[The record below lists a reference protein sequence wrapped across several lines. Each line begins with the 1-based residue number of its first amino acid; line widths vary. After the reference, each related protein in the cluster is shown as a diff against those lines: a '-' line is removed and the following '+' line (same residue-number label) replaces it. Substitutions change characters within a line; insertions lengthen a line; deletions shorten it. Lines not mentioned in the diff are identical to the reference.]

1 MNNQKSKIRGIL
13 EKIIFK
19 NSETGFMVGKVR
31 LEDNNLVTIVG
42 NAFELQCGEKLEVTG
57 KWILNK
63 NYGQQFEIESIKTT
77 EPATAVGIENYLG
90 SGLIKG
96 IGPVMANRIVSHFKL
111 DTLKILDEEPKRL
124 NEIDGIGKKR
134 INLISKSWKKHKNI
148 REVMIFLQSYGIS
161 NTYATKIYNNYGD
174 NSINVIKVNPYRLS
188 EDIFGIGFKTA
199 DKIALKTGIEKDS
212 LFRIKAG
219 IIHLLKSA
227 EDEGHCYFPY
237 EEFIEISENFL
248 CTELGKI
255 IDALSKLEE
264 DGKIIIVKDN
274 VVSKVYLASIYNAEK
289 YVSEKILA
297 LLGEEVEHKEY
308 KGKEHGMEHK
318 TEGSKKDG
326 VYDLINNL
334 ASKERII
341 LDDIQIKAIE
351 KAVTEKI
358 LVITGSPGTG
368 KSTILN
374 FVIKIFE
381 KENKSVLLGAP
392 TGRAS
397 KRLCETTGKEA
408 KTIHR
413 LLNYNPKLNKFLKN
427 EKNPINAD
435 IVIVDEA
442 SMLDIRLMRNLLLAI
457 KPQTRVIFVG
467 DIDQLPAVGPGNV
480 LSDIISS
487 GMVPVIELK
496 NIYRQEGESLIIHNA
511 HKVRDGQFPYIGK
524 PKNNDFFFIEKEEPE
539 EVVDLILNLLTRR
552 IPESFNYNP
561 LYDVQVLV
569 PTNKGIVGV
578 NNLNSRIQDIL
589 NFNSQKV
596 LRGSV
601 QYRLNDKVIQLKNN
615 YEKDV
620 YNGDIGFISGIDMEM
635 EEITVNFDGRNVSYD
650 FSELDEISLSYA
662 ISIHKSQG
670 SEFKCV
676 IIPILTSHYMLLQ
689 RNLLYTAITRAR
701 ELAVIVG
708 SKKAIGM
715 AVNRNIVEKRY
726 TSLKELLRN
735 F

>member
-19 NSETGFMVGKVR
+19 NSETGFIVGKVR
-31 LEDNNLVTIVG
+31 LEDNSLATIVG

-57 KWILNK
+57 KWILNR

-227 EDEGHCYFPY
+227 EGEGHCYFPY
-237 EEFIEISENFL
+237 EEFIEIAENFL

-255 IDALSKLEE
+255 IDALSKLEG
-264 DGKIIIVKDN
+264 DGRIIIVKDN
-274 VVSKVYLASIYNAEK
+274 VSKVYLASIYNAEK
-289 YVSEKILA
+289 YVSGKILA
-297 LLGEEVEHKEY
+297 LLGDE
-308 KGKEHGMEHK
+308 MEHK
-318 TEGSKKDG
+318 MRGSKKDG
-326 VYDLINNL
+326 IYDLINNL
-334 ASKERII
+334 AAKERII

-351 KAVTEKI
+351 KAVNEKI

-397 KRLCETTGKEA
+397 KRLRETTGKEA

-435 IVIVDEA
+435 IVIIDEA
-442 SMLDIRLMRNLLLAI
+442 SMLDIRLMRNLLLAV
-457 KPQTRVIFVG
+457 KPQTCVIFVG
-467 DIDQLPAVGPGNV
+467 DVDQLPAIGPGNV

-487 GMVPVIELK
+487 GIVPVIELK

-524 PKNNDFFFIEKEEPE
+524 PKNNDFFFIEKNEPE
-539 EVVDLILNLLTRR
+539 EVVDLILNLLTQK
-552 IPESFNYNP
+552 IPKSFNYNP

-578 NNLNSRIQDIL
+578 NNLNSKIQDTL

-601 QYRLNDKVIQLKNN
+601 QYRLNDKVMQLKNN

-620 YNGDIGFISGIDMEM
+620 YNGDIGFINGIDMEM
-635 EEITVNFDGRNVSYD
+635 EEITVNFDGRTVDYS
-650 FSELDEISLSYA
+650 FFELDELSLSYA

-676 IIPILTSHYMLLQ
+676 IIPLLTSHYMLLQ

-701 ELAVIVG
+701 ELVVMVG

-726 TSLKELLRN
+726 TGLKELLRN

>member
-42 NAFELQCGEKLEVTG
+42 NAFELQCGEKIEVTG
-57 KWILNK
+57 KWILNR
-63 NYGQQFEIESIKTT
+63 NYGQQFEIESIKTA
-77 EPATAVGIENYLG
+77 EPATAVGIKNYLG

-111 DTLKILDEEPKRL
+111 DTLKILDEEPERL

-134 INLISKSWKKHKNI
+134 INLIFKSWKKHKNI

-227 EDEGHCYFPY
+227 EDDGHCYLPY
-237 EEFIEISENFL
+237 EEFIEIAEDFL

-255 IDALSKLEE
+255 TDALSKLEGE
-264 DGKIIIVKDN
+264 GRIIIVKDDI
-274 VVSKVYLASIYNAEK
+274 SKVYLASIYNAEK

-297 LLGEEVEHKEY
+297 ILSHE
-308 KGKEHGMEHK
+308 MEPK
-318 TEGSKKDG
+318 IRGSKKDG
-326 VYDLINNL
+326 IYDLINNL
-334 ASKERII
+334 AAKERII
-341 LDDIQIKAIE
+341 LDDIQMKAIE

-397 KRLCETTGKEA
+397 KRLYEATGKEA

-413 LLNYNPKLNKFLKN
+413 LLNYNPKLNKFIKN
-427 EKNPINAD
+427 EKNPIDAD
-435 IVIVDEA
+435 MVIIDEA

-457 KPQTRVIFVG
+457 KPQTGVIFVG
-467 DIDQLPAVGPGNV
+467 DVDQLPAVGPGNV
-480 LSDIISS
+480 LSEIIGSDI
-487 GMVPVIELK
+487 VPVIELQK
-496 NIYRQEGESLIIHNA
+496 IYRQEGESLIIYNA

-524 PKNNDFFFIEKEEPE
+524 PKNNDFFFIEKNEPE
-539 EVVDLILNLLTRR
+539 EVVDLILNLLTQR
-552 IPESFNYNP
+552 IPKSFNYNP
-561 LYDVQVLV
+561 LYDVQVIV

-601 QYRLNDKVIQLKNN
+601 QYRLNDKVMQLKNN

-635 EEITVNFDGRNVSYD
+635 EEITVNFDGRNVDYS
-650 FSELDEISLSYA
+650 FFELDELSLSYA

-676 IIPILTSHYMLLQ
+676 IIPLLTSHYMLLQ
-689 RNLLYTAITRAR
+689 RNLLYTAITRAK

-726 TSLKELLRN
+726 TSLKGLLRN

>member
-42 NAFELQCGEKLEVTG
+42 NAFELQCGEKIEVTG
-57 KWILNK
+57 KWILNR
-63 NYGQQFEIESIKTT
+63 NYGQQFEIESIKTA
-77 EPATAVGIENYLG
+77 EPATAVGIKNYLG

-111 DTLKILDEEPKRL
+111 DTLKILDEEPERL

-134 INLISKSWKKHKNI
+134 INLIFKSWKKHKNI

-227 EDEGHCYFPY
+227 EDDGHCYLPY
-237 EEFIEISENFL
+237 EEFIEIAEDFL

-255 IDALSKLEE
+255 TDALSKLEGE
-264 DGKIIIVKDN
+264 GRIIIVKDDI
-274 VVSKVYLASIYNAEK
+274 SKVYLASIYNAEK

-297 LLGEEVEHKEY
+297 ILSHE
-308 KGKEHGMEHK
+308 MEPK
-318 TEGSKKDG
+318 IRGSKKDG
-326 VYDLINNL
+326 IYDLINNL
-334 ASKERII
+334 AAKERII
-341 LDDIQIKAIE
+341 LDDIQMKAIE

-397 KRLCETTGKEA
+397 KRLCEATGKEA

-413 LLNYNPKLNKFLKN
+413 LLNYKQKLNKFLKN
-427 EKNPINAD
+427 EKNPVDAD
-435 IVIVDEA
+435 MVIIDEA
-442 SMLDIRLMRNLLLAI
+442 SMMDIRLMRNLLLAI
-457 KPQTRVIFVG
+457 KPQTGVIFVG
-467 DIDQLPAVGPGNV
+467 DVDQLPAVGPGNV
-480 LSDIISS
+480 LSDIIGS
-487 GMVPVIELK
+487 GIVPVIELK
-496 NIYRQEGESLIIHNA
+496 KIYRQEGESLIIYNA

-524 PKNNDFFFIEKEEPE
+524 PKNNDFFFIEKNEPE
-539 EVVDLILNLLTRR
+539 EVVDLILNLLTQR
-552 IPESFNYNP
+552 IPKSFNYNP
-561 LYDVQVLV
+561 LYDVQVIV

-601 QYRLNDKVIQLKNN
+601 QYRLNDKVMQLKNN

-620 YNGDIGFISGIDMEM
+620 YNGDIGFINGIDMEM
-635 EEITVNFDGRNVSYD
+635 EEITVNFDGRNVDYS
-650 FSELDEISLSYA
+650 FFELDELSLSYA

-676 IIPILTSHYMLLQ
+676 IIPLLTSHYMLLQ
-689 RNLLYTAITRAR
+689 RNLLYTAITRAK

-726 TSLKELLRN
+726 TSLKGLLRN

>member
-42 NAFELQCGEKLEVTG
+42 NAFELQCGEKIEVTG
-57 KWILNK
+57 KWILNR
-63 NYGQQFEIESIKTT
+63 NYGQQFEIESIKTA
-77 EPATAVGIENYLG
+77 EPATAVGIKNYLG

-111 DTLKILDEEPKRL
+111 DTLKILDEEPERL

-134 INLISKSWKKHKNI
+134 INLIFKSWKKHKNI

-227 EDEGHCYFPY
+227 EDDGHCYLPY
-237 EEFIEISENFL
+237 EEFIEIAEDFL

-255 IDALSKLEE
+255 TDALSKLEGE
-264 DGKIIIVKDN
+264 GRIIIVKDDI
-274 VVSKVYLASIYNAEK
+274 SKVYLASIYNAEK

-297 LLGEEVEHKEY
+297 ILSHE
-308 KGKEHGMEHK
+308 MEPK
-318 TEGSKKDG
+318 IRESKKDG
-326 VYDLINNL
+326 IYDLINNL
-334 ASKERII
+334 AAKERII
-341 LDDIQIKAIE
+341 LDDIQMKAIE

-397 KRLCETTGKEA
+397 KRLYEATGKEA

-413 LLNYNPKLNKFLKN
+413 LLNYKQKLNKFLKN
-427 EKNPINAD
+427 EKNPVDAD
-435 IVIVDEA
+435 MVIIDEA
-442 SMLDIRLMRNLLLAI
+442 SMMDIRLMRNLLLAI
-457 KPQTRVIFVG
+457 KPQTGVIFVG
-467 DIDQLPAVGPGNV
+467 DVDQLPAVGPGNV
-480 LSDIISS
+480 LSDIIGS
-487 GMVPVIELK
+487 GVVPVIELK
-496 NIYRQEGESLIIHNA
+496 KIYRQEGESLIIYNA

-524 PKNNDFFFIEKEEPE
+524 PKNNDFFFIEKNEPE
-539 EVVDLILNLLTRR
+539 EVVDLILNLLTQR
-552 IPESFNYNP
+552 IPKSFNYNP
-561 LYDVQVLV
+561 LYDVQVIV

-601 QYRLNDKVIQLKNN
+601 QYRLNDKVMQLKNN

-620 YNGDIGFISGIDMEM
+620 YNGDIGFINGIDMEM
-635 EEITVNFDGRNVSYD
+635 EEITVNFDGRNVDYS
-650 FSELDEISLSYA
+650 FFELDELSLSYA

-676 IIPILTSHYMLLQ
+676 IIPLLTSHYMLLQ
-689 RNLLYTAITRAR
+689 RNLLYTAITRAK

-726 TSLKELLRN
+726 TSLKGLLRN

>member
-397 KRLCETTGKEA
+397 KRLYETTGKEA

-435 IVIVDEA
+435 IVIIDEA

-457 KPQTRVIFVG
+457 KPQTCVIFVG
-467 DIDQLPAVGPGNV
+467 DVDQLPAVGPGNV

-487 GMVPVIELK
+487 GIVPIIELK

-524 PKNNDFFFIEKEEPE
+524 PKNNDFFFIEKDGPE
-539 EVVDLILNLLTRR
+539 EVVDLILNLLTQR
-552 IPESFNYNP
+552 IPKSFNYNP

-578 NNLNSRIQDIL
+578 NNLNSKIQDIL

-635 EEITVNFDGRNVSYD
+635 EEITVNFDGRTVDYS
-650 FSELDEISLSYA
+650 FFELDEISLSYA

>member
-19 NSETGFMVGKVR
+19 NSETGFIVGKVR
-31 LEDNNLVTIVG
+31 LENNSLVTIVG

-57 KWILNK
+57 KWILNR

-237 EEFIEISENFL
+237 EEFIEIAENFL

-255 IDALSKLEE
+255 IDALSKLEG
-264 DGKIIIVKDN
+264 DGRIIIVKDN
-274 VVSKVYLASIYNAEK
+274 VSKVYLASIYNAEK

-297 LLGEEVEHKEY
+297 LLDDE
-308 KGKEHGMEHK
+308 MEHK
-318 TEGSKKDG
+318 MRGSKKDG
-326 VYDLINNL
+326 IYDLINNL
-334 ASKERII
+334 AAKERII

-381 KENKSVLLGAP
+381 KENKSVILGAP

-435 IVIVDEA
+435 IVIIDEA

-457 KPQTRVIFVG
+457 KTQTCVIFVG
-467 DIDQLPAVGPGNV
+467 DVDQLPAVGPGNV

-487 GMVPVIELK
+487 GIVPVIELK

-539 EVVDLILNLLTRR
+539 EVVDLILNLITQR
-552 IPESFNYNP
+552 IPKSFNYNP

-578 NNLNSRIQDIL
+578 NNLNSKIQDIL

-635 EEITVNFDGRNVSYD
+635 EEITVNFDGRTVDYS
-650 FSELDEISLSYA
+650 FFELDEISLSYA

-701 ELAVIVG
+701 ELTVIVG

-726 TSLKELLRN
+726 TGLKELLRN

>member
-42 NAFELQCGEKLEVTG
+42 NAFELQCGEKIEVTG
-57 KWILNK
+57 KWILNR
-63 NYGQQFEIESIKTT
+63 NYGQQFEIESIKTA
-77 EPATAVGIENYLG
+77 EPATAVGIKNYLG

-111 DTLKILDEEPKRL
+111 DTLKILDEEPERL

-134 INLISKSWKKHKNI
+134 INLIFKSWKKHKNI

-227 EDEGHCYFPY
+227 EDDGHCYLPY
-237 EEFIEISENFL
+237 EEFIEIAEDFL

-255 IDALSKLEE
+255 TDALSKLEGE
-264 DGKIIIVKDN
+264 GRIIIVKDDI
-274 VVSKVYLASIYNAEK
+274 SKVYLASIYNAEK

-297 LLGEEVEHKEY
+297 ILSHE
-308 KGKEHGMEHK
+308 MEPK
-318 TEGSKKDG
+318 IRESKKDG
-326 VYDLINNL
+326 IYDLINNL
-334 ASKERII
+334 AAKERII
-341 LDDIQIKAIE
+341 LDDIQMKAIE

-397 KRLCETTGKEA
+397 KRLYEATGKEA

-413 LLNYNPKLNKFLKN
+413 LLNYKQKLNKFLKN
-427 EKNPINAD
+427 EKNPVDAD
-435 IVIVDEA
+435 MVIIDEA
-442 SMLDIRLMRNLLLAI
+442 SMMDIRLMRNLLLAI
-457 KPQTRVIFVG
+457 KPQTGVIFVG
-467 DIDQLPAVGPGNV
+467 DVDQLPAVGPGNV
-480 LSDIISS
+480 LSDIIGS
-487 GMVPVIELK
+487 GIVPVIELK
-496 NIYRQEGESLIIHNA
+496 KIYRQEGESLIIYNA

-524 PKNNDFFFIEKEEPE
+524 PKNNDFFFIEKNEPE
-539 EVVDLILNLLTRR
+539 EVVDLILNLLTQR
-552 IPESFNYNP
+552 IPKSFNYNP
-561 LYDVQVLV
+561 LYDVQVIV

-601 QYRLNDKVIQLKNN
+601 QYRLNDKVMQLKNN
-615 YEKDV
+615 YGKDV

-635 EEITVNFDGRNVSYD
+635 EEITVNFDGRNVDYS
-650 FSELDEISLSYA
+650 FFELDELSLSYA

-676 IIPILTSHYMLLQ
+676 IIPLLTSHYMLLQ
-689 RNLLYTAITRAR
+689 RNLLYTAITRAK

-726 TSLKELLRN
+726 TSLKGLLRN

>member
-397 KRLCETTGKEA
+397 KRLYETTGKEA

-435 IVIVDEA
+435 IVIIDEA

-524 PKNNDFFFIEKEEPE
+524 PKNNDFFFIEKDGPE

>member
-19 NSETGFMVGKVR
+19 NSETGFIVGKVR

-57 KWILNK
+57 KWILNR

-124 NEIDGIGKKR
+124 NEIEGIGKKR

-227 EDEGHCYFPY
+227 ENEGHCYFPY
-237 EEFIEISENFL
+237 EEFIEIAENFL

-255 IDALSKLEE
+255 IDALSKLEG
-264 DGKIIIVKDN
+264 DGRIIIVKDN
-274 VVSKVYLASIYNAEK
+274 VSKVYLASIYNAEK

-297 LLGEEVEHKEY
+297 LLGDE
-308 KGKEHGMEHK
+308 MEHK
-318 TEGSKKDG
+318 MRGSKKDG
-326 VYDLINNL
+326 ICDLINNL
-334 ASKERII
+334 AAKERII

-397 KRLCETTGKEA
+397 KRLYETTGKEA

-435 IVIVDEA
+435 IVIIDEA

-457 KPQTRVIFVG
+457 KPQTCVIFVG
-467 DIDQLPAVGPGNV
+467 DVDQLPAVGPGNV
-480 LSDIISS
+480 LSDIIRS
-487 GMVPVIELK
+487 GIVPVIELK

-524 PKNNDFFFIEKEEPE
+524 PKNNDFFFIEKDEPE
-539 EVVDLILNLLTRR
+539 EVIDLILNLLTQR
-552 IPESFNYNP
+552 IPKSFNYNP

-578 NNLNSRIQDIL
+578 NNLNSKIQDTL

-635 EEITVNFDGRNVSYD
+635 EEITVNFDGRTVDYS
-650 FSELDEISLSYA
+650 FFELDEISLSYA

>member
-42 NAFELQCGEKLEVTG
+42 NAFELQCGEKIEVTG
-57 KWILNK
+57 KWILNR
-63 NYGQQFEIESIKTT
+63 NYGQQFEIESIKTA
-77 EPATAVGIENYLG
+77 EPATAVGIKNYLG

-111 DTLKILDEEPKRL
+111 DTLKILDEEPERL

-134 INLISKSWKKHKNI
+134 INLIFKSWKKHKNI

-227 EDEGHCYFPY
+227 EDDGHCYLPY
-237 EEFIEISENFL
+237 EEFIEIAEDFL
-248 CTELGKI
+248 WVELGKI
-255 IDALSKLEE
+255 TDALSKLEGE
-264 DGKIIIVKDN
+264 GRIIIVKDDI
-274 VVSKVYLASIYNAEK
+274 SKVYLASIYNAEK

-297 LLGEEVEHKEY
+297 ILSHE
-308 KGKEHGMEHK
+308 MEPK
-318 TEGSKKDG
+318 IRGSKKDG
-326 VYDLINNL
+326 IYDLINNL
-334 ASKERII
+334 AAKERII
-341 LDDIQIKAIE
+341 LDDIQMKAIE

-397 KRLCETTGKEA
+397 KRLCEATGKEA

-413 LLNYNPKLNKFLKN
+413 LLNYKQKLNKFLKN
-427 EKNPINAD
+427 EKNPVDAD
-435 IVIVDEA
+435 MVIIDEA

-457 KPQTRVIFVG
+457 KPQTGVIFVG
-467 DIDQLPAVGPGNV
+467 DVDQLPAVGPGNV
-480 LSDIISS
+480 LSDIIGS
-487 GMVPVIELK
+487 GIVPVIELQK
-496 NIYRQEGESLIIHNA
+496 IYRQEGESLIIYNA

-524 PKNNDFFFIEKEEPE
+524 PKNNDFFFIEKNEPE
-539 EVVDLILNLLTRR
+539 EVVDLILNLLTQR
-552 IPESFNYNP
+552 IPKSFNYNP
-561 LYDVQVLV
+561 LYDVQVIV

-601 QYRLNDKVIQLKNN
+601 QYRLNDKVMQLKNN

-635 EEITVNFDGRNVSYD
+635 EEITVNFDGRNVDYS
-650 FSELDEISLSYA
+650 FFELDELSLSYA

-676 IIPILTSHYMLLQ
+676 IIPLLTSHYMLLQ
-689 RNLLYTAITRAR
+689 RNLLYTAITRAK

-726 TSLKELLRN
+726 TSLKGLLRN

>member
-1 MNNQKSKIRGIL
+1 MASDNLKMNNQKSKIRGIL

-19 NSETGFMVGKVR
+19 NSETGFIVGKVR
-31 LEDNNLVTIVG
+31 LEDNSLVTIVG

-57 KWILNK
+57 KWILNR
-63 NYGQQFEIESIKTT
+63 NYGQQFEIESIRTT

-237 EEFIEISENFL
+237 EEFIEIAENFL

-255 IDALSKLEE
+255 IDALSKLEG
-264 DGKIIIVKDN
+264 DGRIIIVKDN
-274 VVSKVYLASIYNAEK
+274 VSKVYLASIYNAEK

-297 LLGEEVEHKEY
+297 LLGDE
-308 KGKEHGMEHK
+308 MEHK
-318 TEGSKKDG
+318 MRGSKKDG
-326 VYDLINNL
+326 ICDLINNL
-334 ASKERII
+334 AAKERII

-381 KENKSVLLGAP
+381 KENRSILLGAP

-435 IVIVDEA
+435 IVIIDEA

-457 KPQTRVIFVG
+457 KPQTCVIFVG
-467 DIDQLPAVGPGNV
+467 DVDQLPAVGPGNV

-487 GMVPVIELK
+487 GIVPVIELK

-539 EVVDLILNLLTRR
+539 EVVDLILNLLTQR
-552 IPESFNYNP
+552 IPKSFNYNP

-578 NNLNSRIQDIL
+578 NNLNSKIQDIL

-635 EEITVNFDGRNVSYD
+635 EEITVNFDGRTVDYS
-650 FSELDEISLSYA
+650 FFELDEISLSYA

-701 ELAVIVG
+701 ELTVIVG

>member
-42 NAFELQCGEKLEVTG
+42 NAFELQCGEKIEVTG
-57 KWILNK
+57 KWILNR
-63 NYGQQFEIESIKTT
+63 NYGQQFEIESIKTA
-77 EPATAVGIENYLG
+77 EPATAVGIKNYLG

-111 DTLKILDEEPKRL
+111 DTLKILDEEPERL

-134 INLISKSWKKHKNI
+134 INLIFKSWKKHKNI

-227 EDEGHCYFPY
+227 EDDGHCYLPY
-237 EEFIEISENFL
+237 EEFIEIAEDFL
-248 CTELGKI
+248 WVELGKI
-255 IDALSKLEE
+255 TDALSKLEGE
-264 DGKIIIVKDN
+264 GRIIIVKDDI
-274 VVSKVYLASIYNAEK
+274 SKVYLASIYNAEK

-297 LLGEEVEHKEY
+297 ILSHE
-308 KGKEHGMEHK
+308 MEPK
-318 TEGSKKDG
+318 IRGSKKDG
-326 VYDLINNL
+326 IYDLINNL
-334 ASKERII
+334 AAKERII
-341 LDDIQIKAIE
+341 LDDIQMKAIE

-397 KRLCETTGKEA
+397 KRLYEATGKEA

-413 LLNYNPKLNKFLKN
+413 LLNYNPKLNKFIKN
-427 EKNPINAD
+427 EKNPIDAD
-435 IVIVDEA
+435 MVIIDEA

-457 KPQTRVIFVG
+457 KPQTGVIFVG
-467 DIDQLPAVGPGNV
+467 DVDQLPAVGPGNV
-480 LSDIISS
+480 LSDIIGS
-487 GMVPVIELK
+487 GIVPVIELQK
-496 NIYRQEGESLIIHNA
+496 IYRQEGESLIIYNA

-524 PKNNDFFFIEKEEPE
+524 PKNNDFFFIEKNEPE
-539 EVVDLILNLLTRR
+539 EVVDLILNLLTQR
-552 IPESFNYNP
+552 IPKSFNYNP
-561 LYDVQVLV
+561 LYDVQVIV

-601 QYRLNDKVIQLKNN
+601 QYRLNDKVMQLKNN
-615 YEKDV
+615 YGKDV
-620 YNGDIGFISGIDMEM
+620 YNGDIGFINGIDMEM
-635 EEITVNFDGRNVSYD
+635 EEITVNFDGRNVDYS
-650 FSELDEISLSYA
+650 FFELDELSLSYA

-676 IIPILTSHYMLLQ
+676 IIPLLTSHYMLLQ
-689 RNLLYTAITRAR
+689 RNLLYTAITRAK

-726 TSLKELLRN
+726 TSLKGLLRN

>member
-1 MNNQKSKIRGIL
+1 MENQKSKIKGIL
-13 EKIIFK
+13 EKIVFK
-19 NSETGFMVGKVR
+19 NSETGFTVGRVR

-42 NAFELQCGEKLEVTG
+42 NTFELQCGEKLEVTG
-57 KWILNK
+57 RWILSK
-63 NYGQQFEIESIKTT
+63 NYGQQFEIESIETAEPTT
-77 EPATAVGIENYLG
+77 VIGIENYLG

-96 IGPVMANRIVSHFKL
+96 IGPVMANKIVSHFNL
-111 DTLKILDEEPKRL
+111 ETLKILDEDPKRL
-124 NEIDGIGKKR
+124 NEIEGIGKKR
-134 INLISKSWKKHKNI
+134 INLILKSWEKHNNI

-161 NTYATKIYNNYGD
+161 NTYAIKIYNNYGN
-174 NSINVIKVNPYRLS
+174 NSISVIKVNPYRLS

-199 DKIALKTGIEKDS
+199 DKIALKTGVEKDS

-219 IIHLLKSA
+219 VIHLLRTA

-237 EEFIEISENFL
+237 EGFIEIAEGFL

-255 IDALSKLEE
+255 TDAMGELERE
-264 DGKIIIVKDN
+264 GKIIIVRDGEN
-274 VVSKVYLASIYNAEK
+274 KVYLTNIYNAEK
-289 YVSEKILA
+289 YVSKKILS
-297 LLGEEVEHKEY
+297 LLNNGKKNRLKE
-308 KGKEHGMEHK
+308 GKKESIYH
-318 TEGSKKDG
+318 
-326 VYDLINNL
+326 LINSL
-334 ASKERII
+334 TAKEKII
-341 LDDIQIKAIE
+341 LDNIQMKAIE
-351 KAVTEKI
+351 KAVTEKV

-381 KENKSVLLGAP
+381 KDNKSVLLGAP

-397 KRLCETTGKEA
+397 KRLCETTGREA

-427 EKNPINAD
+427 EKDPVEAD
-435 IVIVDEA
+435 VVIIDEA
-442 SMLDIRLMRNLLLAI
+442 SMLDVRLMKNLLSAI
-457 KPQTRVIFVG
+457 KPRTCVIFVG

-480 LSDIISS
+480 LSDIIGS
-487 GMVPVIELK
+487 GVVTVVELK
-496 NIYRQEGESLIIHNA
+496 KIYRQEGESLIIYNA

-524 PKNNDFFFIEKEEPE
+524 PKNNDFFFIEKDEPE
-539 EVVDLILNLLTRR
+539 EVVSLILNLLVKR
-552 IPESFNYNP
+552 IPERFNYDS
-561 LYDVQVLV
+561 LYDVQILV
-569 PTNKGIVGV
+569 PTNKGTVGV
-578 NNLNSRIQDIL
+578 NNLNSRIQDVL
-589 NFNSQKV
+589 NCNSQKV
-596 LRGSV
+596 IRGSV

-615 YEKDV
+615 YEKDI
-620 YNGDIGFISGIDMEM
+620 YNGDIGFISGIDLEA
-635 EEITVNFDGRNVSYD
+635 EEIKVNFDGRNVIYN
-650 FSELDEISLSYA
+650 FFELDEISLSYA

-701 ELAVIVG
+701 ELAIIVG

-726 TSLKELLRN
+726 TGLKELLRS

>member
-42 NAFELQCGEKLEVTG
+42 NAFELQCGEKIEVTG
-57 KWILNK
+57 KWILNR
-63 NYGQQFEIESIKTT
+63 NYGQQFEIESIKTA
-77 EPATAVGIENYLG
+77 EPATAVGIKNYLG

-111 DTLKILDEEPKRL
+111 DTLKILDEEPERL

-134 INLISKSWKKHKNI
+134 INLIFKSWKKHKNI

-227 EDEGHCYFPY
+227 EDDGHCYLPY
-237 EEFIEISENFL
+237 EEFIEIAEDFL

-255 IDALSKLEE
+255 TDALSKLEGE
-264 DGKIIIVKDN
+264 GRIIIVKDDI
-274 VVSKVYLASIYNAEK
+274 SKVYLASIYNAEK

-297 LLGEEVEHKEY
+297 ILSHE
-308 KGKEHGMEHK
+308 MEPK
-318 TEGSKKDG
+318 IRGSKKDG
-326 VYDLINNL
+326 IYDLINNL
-334 ASKERII
+334 AAKERII
-341 LDDIQIKAIE
+341 LDDIQMKAIE

-397 KRLCETTGKEA
+397 KRLCEATGKEA

-413 LLNYNPKLNKFLKN
+413 LLNYKQKLNKFLKN
-427 EKNPINAD
+427 EKNPVDAD
-435 IVIVDEA
+435 MVIIDEA

-457 KPQTRVIFVG
+457 KPQTGVIFVG
-467 DIDQLPAVGPGNV
+467 DVDQLPAVGPGNV
-480 LSDIISS
+480 LSDIIGS
-487 GMVPVIELK
+487 GIVPVIELQK
-496 NIYRQEGESLIIHNA
+496 IYRQEGESLIIYNA

-524 PKNNDFFFIEKEEPE
+524 PKNNDFFFIEKNEPE
-539 EVVDLILNLLTRR
+539 EVVDLILNLLTQR
-552 IPESFNYNP
+552 IPKSFNYNP
-561 LYDVQVLV
+561 LYDVQVIV

-601 QYRLNDKVIQLKNN
+601 QYRLNDKVMQLKNN

-620 YNGDIGFISGIDMEM
+620 YNGDIGFINDIDMEM
-635 EEITVNFDGRNVSYD
+635 EEITVNFDGRNVDYS
-650 FSELDEISLSYA
+650 FFELDELSLSYA

-676 IIPILTSHYMLLQ
+676 IIPLLTSHYMLLQ
-689 RNLLYTAITRAR
+689 RNLLYTAITRSK

-726 TSLKELLRN
+726 TSLKGLLRN

>member
-42 NAFELQCGEKLEVTG
+42 NAFELQCGEKIEVTG
-57 KWILNK
+57 KWILNR
-63 NYGQQFEIESIKTT
+63 NYGQQFEIESIKTA
-77 EPATAVGIENYLG
+77 EPATAVGIKNYLG

-111 DTLKILDEEPKRL
+111 DTLKILDEEPERL

-161 NTYATKIYNNYGD
+161 NTYAIKIYNNYGD

-227 EDEGHCYFPY
+227 EDDGHCYLPY
-237 EEFIEISENFL
+237 EEFIEIAEDFL
-248 CTELGKI
+248 CVELGKI
-255 IDALSKLEE
+255 TDALSKLEGE
-264 DGKIIIVKDN
+264 GRIIIVKGDI
-274 VVSKVYLASIYNAEK
+274 SKVYLVSIYSAEK

-297 LLGEEVEHKEY
+297 LLSNE
-308 KGKEHGMEHK
+308 MEPK
-318 TEGSKKDG
+318 IRGRKKDG
-326 VYDLINNL
+326 IYDLINNL
-334 ASKERII
+334 AAKERII
-341 LDDIQIKAIE
+341 LDDIQMKAIE

-381 KENKSVLLGAP
+381 KENKSVILGAP

-397 KRLCETTGKEA
+397 KRLWEATGKEA

-427 EKNPINAD
+427 EKNPIDAD
-435 IVIVDEA
+435 MIIIDEA

-457 KPQTRVIFVG
+457 KPQTGVIFVG
-467 DIDQLPAVGPGNV
+467 DVDQLPAVGPGNV
-480 LSDIISS
+480 LSEIIGS
-487 GMVPVIELK
+487 GIVPVIELQK
-496 NIYRQEGESLIIHNA
+496 IYRQEGESLIIYNA

-524 PKNNDFFFIEKEEPE
+524 PKNNDFFFIEKNKPE
-539 EVVDLILNLLTRR
+539 EVVDLILNLLTQR
-552 IPESFNYNP
+552 IPKSFNYNP

-601 QYRLNDKVIQLKNN
+601 QYRLNDKVMQLKNN

-620 YNGDIGFISGIDMEM
+620 YNGDIGFINGIDMEM
-635 EEITVNFDGRNVSYD
+635 EEITVNFDGRNVDYS
-650 FSELDEISLSYA
+650 FFELDELSLSYA

-689 RNLLYTAITRAR
+689 RNLLYTAITRAK

-726 TSLKELLRN
+726 TSLKGLLRN

>member
-1 MNNQKSKIRGIL
+1 MDNQESKIEGIL

-31 LEDNNLVTIVG
+31 SEDNNLVTIVG

-57 KWILNK
+57 KWVLNK
-63 NYGQQFEIESIKTT
+63 NYGRQFEIESIKTA
-77 EPATAVGIENYLG
+77 EPATVVGIENYLG
-90 SGLIKG
+90 SGMIKG

-111 DTLKILDEEPKRL
+111 ETLRILDEEPKRL
-124 NEIDGIGKKR
+124 NEIDGIGRKR
-134 INLISKSWKKHKNI
+134 INLILESWKKHKNV
-148 REVMIFLQSYGIS
+148 REVMIFLQSHGIS
-161 NTYATKIYNNYGD
+161 TTYALKIYNNYGD
-174 NSINVIKVNPYRLS
+174 NSISVIKTNPYRLS

-199 DKIALKTGIEKDS
+199 DKIALMTGIEKDS
-212 LFRIKAG
+212 PFRMKAG
-219 IIHLLKSA
+219 IIHLLREA
-227 EDEGHCYFPY
+227 EDGGHCYLPY
-237 EEFIEISENFL
+237 EEFIEMAESFL
-248 CTELGKI
+248 GTELGRI
-255 IDALSKLEE
+255 TGALSELEKE
-264 DGKIIIVKDN
+264 GKII
-274 VVSKVYLASIYNAEK
+274 VVRDDTDKVYLTNIYNAEK

-297 LLGEEVEHKEY
+297 ILEG
-308 KGKEHGMEHK
+308 GKENESG
-318 TEGSKKDG
+318 EGRKG
-326 VYDLINNL
+326 NINRLMNGL
-334 ASKERII
+334 AAEEKII
-341 LDDIQIKAIE
+341 LDSIQMKAIE
-351 KAVTEKI
+351 KAVSEKI

-374 FVIKIFE
+374 FIIKIFK

-397 KRLCETTGKEA
+397 KRLCETTGREA

-427 EKNPINAD
+427 EENPLEAD
-435 IVIVDEA
+435 IVIIDEA
-442 SMLDIRLMRNLLLAI
+442 SMLDIRLMRNLLSAV
-457 KPQTRVIFVG
+457 KPQTGIIFVG
-467 DIDQLPAVGPGNV
+467 DVDQLPAVGPGNV

-487 GMVPVIELK
+487 DTVPVIELK
-496 NIYRQEGESLIIHNA
+496 KIYRQESESLIIYNA

-524 PKNNDFFFIEKEEPE
+524 PKNSDFFFIEKDEPE
-539 EVVDLILNLLTRR
+539 EVVSLILNLLTKR
-552 IPESFNYNP
+552 IPKSFS
-561 LYDVQVLV
+561 YDPVHDIQILV
-569 PTNKGIVGV
+569 PTNKGTVGV
-578 NNLNSRIQDIL
+578 NNLNSRIQNTL

-596 LRGSV
+596 LKGSV

-620 YNGDIGFISGIDMEM
+620 YNGDIGFINSIDMEA
-635 EEITVNFDGRNVSYD
+635 EEIGVNFDGKTVSYG
-650 FSELDEISLSYA
+650 FFELDEIGLSYA

-701 ELAVIVG
+701 ELAVMVG

>member
-42 NAFELQCGEKLEVTG
+42 NAFELQCGEKIEVTG
-57 KWILNK
+57 KWILNR
-63 NYGQQFEIESIKTT
+63 NYGQQFEIESIKTA
-77 EPATAVGIENYLG
+77 EPATAVGIKNYLG

-111 DTLKILDEEPKRL
+111 DTLKILDEEPERL

-134 INLISKSWKKHKNI
+134 INLIFKSWKKHKNI

-227 EDEGHCYFPY
+227 EDDGHCYLPY
-237 EEFIEISENFL
+237 EEFIEIAEDFL

-255 IDALSKLEE
+255 TDALSKLEGE
-264 DGKIIIVKDN
+264 GRIIIVKDDI
-274 VVSKVYLASIYNAEK
+274 SKVYLASIYNAEK

-297 LLGEEVEHKEY
+297 ILSHE
-308 KGKEHGMEHK
+308 MEPK
-318 TEGSKKDG
+318 IRESKKDG
-326 VYDLINNL
+326 IYDLINNL
-334 ASKERII
+334 AAKERII
-341 LDDIQIKAIE
+341 LDDIQMKAIE

-397 KRLCETTGKEA
+397 KRLYEATGKEA

-413 LLNYNPKLNKFLKN
+413 LLNYKQKLNKFLKN
-427 EKNPINAD
+427 EKNPVDAD
-435 IVIVDEA
+435 MVIIDEA
-442 SMLDIRLMRNLLLAI
+442 SMMDIRLMRNLLLAI
-457 KPQTRVIFVG
+457 KPQTGVIFVG
-467 DIDQLPAVGPGNV
+467 DVDQLPAVGPGNV
-480 LSDIISS
+480 LSDIIGS
-487 GMVPVIELK
+487 GIVPVIELK
-496 NIYRQEGESLIIHNA
+496 KIYRQEGESLIIYNA

-524 PKNNDFFFIEKEEPE
+524 PKNNDFFFIEKNEPG
-539 EVVDLILNLLTRR
+539 EVVDLILNLLTQR
-552 IPESFNYNP
+552 IPKSFNYNP
-561 LYDVQVLV
+561 LYDVQVIV

-601 QYRLNDKVIQLKNN
+601 QYRLNDKVMQLKNN

-620 YNGDIGFISGIDMEM
+620 YNGDIGFINGIDMEM
-635 EEITVNFDGRNVSYD
+635 EEITVNFDGRNVDYS
-650 FSELDEISLSYA
+650 FFELDELNLSYA

-676 IIPILTSHYMLLQ
+676 IIPLLTSHYMLLQ
-689 RNLLYTAITRAR
+689 RNLLYTAITRAK

-726 TSLKELLRN
+726 TSLKGLLRN

>member
-318 TEGSKKDG
+318 TRVRKKDEI
-326 VYDLINNL
+326 YDLINSL
-334 ASKERII
+334 APKERII

-397 KRLCETTGKEA
+397 KRLYETTGKEA

-435 IVIVDEA
+435 IVIIDEA

-457 KPQTRVIFVG
+457 KPQTCVIFVG
-467 DIDQLPAVGPGNV
+467 DVDQLPAVGPGNV

-487 GMVPVIELK
+487 GIVPIIELK

-578 NNLNSRIQDIL
+578 NNLNSKIQDIL

>member
-31 LEDNNLVTIVG
+31 LEDNSLVTIVG

-57 KWILNK
+57 KWILNR

-77 EPATAVGIENYLG
+77 EPATTVGIENYLG

-124 NEIDGIGKKR
+124 NEIEGIGKKR

-227 EDEGHCYFPY
+227 ENEGHCYFPY
-237 EEFIEISENFL
+237 EEFIEIAENFL

-255 IDALSKLEE
+255 IDALSKLEG
-264 DGKIIIVKDN
+264 DGRIIIVKDN
-274 VVSKVYLASIYNAEK
+274 VSKVYLASIYNAEK

-297 LLGEEVEHKEY
+297 LLGDE
-308 KGKEHGMEHK
+308 MEHK
-318 TEGSKKDG
+318 MRGSKKDG
-326 VYDLINNL
+326 ICDLINNL
-334 ASKERII
+334 AAKERII

-397 KRLCETTGKEA
+397 KRLYETTGKEA

-435 IVIVDEA
+435 IVIIDEA

-457 KPQTRVIFVG
+457 KPQTCVIFVG
-467 DIDQLPAVGPGNV
+467 DVDQLPAVGPGNV
-480 LSDIISS
+480 LSDIIRS
-487 GMVPVIELK
+487 GIVPVIELK

-524 PKNNDFFFIEKEEPE
+524 PKNNDFFFIEKDEPE
-539 EVVDLILNLLTRR
+539 EVVDLILNLLTKR
-552 IPESFNYNP
+552 IPKSFNYNP

-578 NNLNSRIQDIL
+578 NNLNSKIQDTL

-635 EEITVNFDGRNVSYD
+635 EEITVNFDGRTVDYS
-650 FSELDEISLSYA
+650 FFELDEISLSYA

>member
-1 MNNQKSKIRGIL
+1 
-13 EKIIFK
+13 
-19 NSETGFMVGKVR
+19 
-31 LEDNNLVTIVG
+31 
-42 NAFELQCGEKLEVTG
+42 VTG
-57 KWILNK
+57 KWILNR
-63 NYGQQFEIESIKTT
+63 NYGQQFEIESIKTA
-77 EPATAVGIENYLG
+77 EPATAVGIKNYLG

-111 DTLKILDEEPKRL
+111 DTLKILDEEPERL

-134 INLISKSWKKHKNI
+134 INLIFKSWKKHKNI

-227 EDEGHCYFPY
+227 EDDGHCYLPY
-237 EEFIEISENFL
+237 EEFIEIAEDFL

-255 IDALSKLEE
+255 TDALSKLEGE
-264 DGKIIIVKDN
+264 GRIIIVKDDI
-274 VVSKVYLASIYNAEK
+274 SKVYLASIYNAEK

-297 LLGEEVEHKEY
+297 ILSHE
-308 KGKEHGMEHK
+308 MEPK
-318 TEGSKKDG
+318 IRGSKKDG
-326 VYDLINNL
+326 IYDLINNL
-334 ASKERII
+334 AAKERII
-341 LDDIQIKAIE
+341 LDDIQMKAIE

-397 KRLCETTGKEA
+397 KRLYEATGKEA

-413 LLNYNPKLNKFLKN
+413 LLNYNPKLNKFIKN
-427 EKNPINAD
+427 EKNPIDAD
-435 IVIVDEA
+435 MVIIDEA

-457 KPQTRVIFVG
+457 KPQTGVIFVG
-467 DIDQLPAVGPGNV
+467 DVDQLPAVGPGNV
-480 LSDIISS
+480 LSEIIGSDI
-487 GMVPVIELK
+487 VPVIELQK
-496 NIYRQEGESLIIHNA
+496 IYRQEGESLIIYNA

-524 PKNNDFFFIEKEEPE
+524 PKNNDFFFIEKNEPE
-539 EVVDLILNLLTRR
+539 EVVDLILNLLTQR
-552 IPESFNYNP
+552 IPKSFNYNP
-561 LYDVQVLV
+561 LYDVQVIV

-601 QYRLNDKVIQLKNN
+601 QYRLNDKVMQLKNN

-635 EEITVNFDGRNVSYD
+635 EEITVNFDGRNVDYS
-650 FSELDEISLSYA
+650 FFELDELSLSYA

-676 IIPILTSHYMLLQ
+676 IIPLLTSHYMLLQ
-689 RNLLYTAITRAR
+689 RNLLYTAITRAK

-726 TSLKELLRN
+726 TSLKGLLRN